1 MSYMKELHY
10 DLTIAAEENTS
21 LGHAA
26 KYLLNGW
33 SVMPLKPK
41 SKEPHFDLI
50 SKAYLSATTDW
61 NQVQFWFQCD
71 PKANIGIACKPSGLL
86 VIDVDFRNGGEVIEE
101 FEPTYT
107 VKTSDGYHFYYNL
120 DKDYDLRIGKIMD
133 GVDVKW
139 KGYVAAAPSIHPSGA
154 RYTVINDMQPI
165 DLPLQLANLLQG
177 ESWI

>member
-1 MSYMKELHY
+1 MSKMKELHY
-10 DLTIAAEENTS
+10 DLTVAAEENNN
-21 LGHAA
+21 LGQAA

-33 SVMPLKPK
+33 SIMPLKRK

-50 SKAYLSATTDW
+50 KSAYLSATTDW
-61 NQVQFWFQCD
+61 ELVKFWFQCD
-71 PKANIGIACKPSGLL
+71 PNANIGIACRPSNLL
-86 VIDVDFRNGGEVIEE
+86 VIDVDFRSGGKVIEE

-120 DKDYDLRIGKIMD
+120 NKDYDLRIGKIMD
-133 GVDVKW
+133 GVDIKW

-165 DLPLQLANLLQG
+165 DLPSQLLTLIQG
-177 ESWI
+177 ESW

>member
-1 MSYMKELHY
+1 MSKMKELHY
-10 DLTIAAEENTS
+10 DLTIAAEENTQ

-26 KYLLNGW
+26 RYLLNGW
-33 SVMPLKPK
+33 AVMPLKPK

-50 SKAYLSATTDW
+50 NKAYLSATTDW
-61 NQVQFWFQCD
+61 EMVKFWFQCD
-71 PKANIGIACKPSGLL
+71 PNANVGIACKPSGLL

-120 DKDYDLRIGKIMD
+120 DANYNLRIGKIMD

-165 DLPLQLANLLQG
+165 DLPNKLLTLIQG